1 MKHHQSNLPA
11 AAESKTLGRRT
22 VVRGAAWA
30 APVVGVAAA
39 APAYAASYSFGVPI
53 FNYTG
58 WEWNNTNVDMV
69 VRGAEACAGN
79 APIPAN
85 TLKITITLPN
95 SLSRGAAN
103 CGNVYTKNMTYVT
116 GLGGWGGDT
125 SWSFAETSTGSG
137 TSRQLIWTFTYTQP
151 IAANQCV
158 RLSFNADVDVDG
170 WLCALPIT
178 ITPNLSYTVTAGTQ
192 YAPQTW
198 PIDHNNNII

>member
-1 MKHHQSNLPA
+1 VQNNDSHLPA
-11 AAESKTLGRRT
+11 VAEPKTLGRRT
-22 VVRGAAWA
+22 LVRGAAWA

-39 APAYAASYSFGVPI
+39 APAYAASYSFGVPD
-53 FNYTG
+53 FTYTG
-58 WEWNNTNVDMV
+58 WEWNNLNFDMV
-69 VRGAEACAGN
+69 VRGAAACAGN

-125 SWSFAETSTGSG
+125 SWSFVETSTGTG
-137 TSRQLIWTFTYTQP
+137 KSRQLIWTFTYTQP

-158 RLSFNADVDVDG
+158 RLSFDADVDVDNFF
-170 WLCALPIT
+170 CALPIT
-178 ITPNLSYTVTAGTQ
+178 QTPNLSYTVTAGTQ
-192 YAPQTW
+192 YTPQTW
-198 PIDHNNNII
+198 PIFHNNNVI